1 MTDSHDPDGPP
12 PPPTAL
18 AWGPIGKSLFGGAI
32 LASVA
37 TVSLTQTN
45 VTYVDDVNALSTAV
59 VGATN
64 TAIALGG
71 YTTPGD
77 GGGGVLLPQT
87 TLVTTCTPDG
97 GQVFAVGSP
106 PHCFVRANPTNS
118 VREWGAI
125 CDVTTVDGATWDATA
140 GTLSIPQKK
149 LSVPPQLAPQPGE
162 LIAISQIGV
171 QTLWGTSTP
180 AVSMTRFSALSNP
193 GTHYSPGDLVSF
205 AGGTFSQQAAIIV
218 DAVDANGAITQ
229 WHFLWGGLYDA
240 SAATSLPSMSQ
251 DNAHTYCGTVAPGTS
266 VACGTTTAFGATM
279 APAWSGWSLLNNQ
292 TVAQAGTNYA
302 VGDIVTLTMT
312 GGSPVLS
319 HYATLVVEGTN
330 TTGGVSAY
338 DWIDYGAF
346 DITTSSIG
354 SIMATGSTRMGTL
367 GPGAGLIFSAGNVT
381 RAPFSTTISTAG
393 SLTHGTYSV
402 TLGETVPLLTS
413 GTVNIQSLYYGS
425 DDGDTINKAVAA
437 APKGGLV
444 IPAGCG
450 TTKTINLSLPAT
462 ATNLNAA
469 QNVNASLNGANFV
482 SSGLYA
488 FAVPSSQRSATPV
501 LANVIYS
508 GLLNNPTSTSA
519 GLVASSGGGLNNMFV
534 EGLGIPEG
542 YGFYGLFEGATAPA
556 NYVGPPHGTITNN
569 IPTSGNLVEIAAG
582 TLMRIDKVYLEG
594 GGVGPGNA
602 TLQCGLDESDPTS
615 AIAGAVATISLT
627 DSRLDPGTGLFGPGD
642 PDFVLRQDTGC
653 QGSVYDADAIFGGTK
668 ADILVYGGSLFNRIH
683 LNSGAANGNGSIP
696 SIPWPKPDTFDLAG
710 VADYG
715 FYVINNSAISETQCD
730 IANRACVFTI
740 SSPLGGFSSPG
751 QITDT
756 QIKCG
761 SLTNTPPGYSAVE
774 LSDGTANTTVT
785 GAAPS
790 NQCGILPFQLVK
802 LDGQLDPSTSL
813 CNNSYAAVAGCTGYQ
828 GTLQSGQVHTQPA
841 VTYTSN
847 GTVTSTG
854 LFAVPFVSPAAG
866 MTVQKLGVDVIGT
879 PTLTHC
885 LLGIYNSAAQLP
897 TNLVAIGTVTS
908 TGSIATAMAITP
920 SITGAGVVKAS
931 LPAPGAELAPG
942 TLYFF
947 AVACDNTGT
956 LTGVVQPDGLSGPL
970 VGAGQLTDT
979 ASGIV
984 ATSWT
989 YPTSGT
995 IALPSPFDS
1004 FGTIAQISGQWVP
1017 NVYAEP

>member
-1 MTDSHDPDGPP
+1 MTDPLDPNAQSPAPATSG
-12 PPPTAL
+12 
-18 AWGPIGKSLFGGAI
+18 WGPIGKSLFGGAI
-32 LASVA
+32 LATVA
-37 TVSLTQTN
+37 TVSLTQTY
-45 VTYVDDVNALSTAV
+45 YVNDVNALNSTAI
-59 VGATN
+59 GATN
-64 TAIALGG
+64 TAVALGG
-71 YTTPGD
+71 YTVSGD
-77 GGGGVLLPQT
+77 GGGGVLLPHSAA
-87 TLVTTCTPDG
+87 VTTCTPDN
-97 GQVFAVGSP
+97 GQVFGDGSTP
-106 PHCFVRANPTNS
+106 RHCFVRANPTNS
-118 VREWGAI
+118 VREWGAR
-125 CDVTTVDGATWDATA
+125 CNVTAVTSAKWDATA
-140 GTLSIPQKK
+140 NTLSIPGTI
-149 LSVPPQLAPQPGE
+149 SSIPPQLAPQPNE
-162 LIAISQIGV
+162 FIAISQIGV

-180 AVSMTRFSALSNP
+180 AVSMTRFSTLSNT
-193 GTHYSPGDLVSF
+193 GTNYSPGDLVSF

-218 DAVDANGAITQ
+218 DAVDGTGAITQ

-240 SAATSLPSMSQ
+240 STGPAVTSMSQ
-251 DNAHTYCGTVAPGTS
+251 DNAHTYCGTVAPGTNI
-266 VACGTTTAFGATM
+266 ACGTTTAVGATM

-292 TVAQAGTNYA
+292 KILNGGTNYA
-302 VGDIVTLTMT
+302 VGDIVTLALT
-312 GGSPVLS
+312 GASPVS
-319 HYATLVVEGTN
+319 GHYGTIVVENIG
-330 TTGGVSAY
+330 TTGTVSGEVTAY
-338 DWIDYGAF
+338 DWIDYGSF
-346 DITTSSIG
+346 NITASSLGTVAAIG
-354 SIMATGSTRMGTL
+354 STGVGSGLTFK
-367 GPGAGLIFSAGNVT
+367 AGEVT
-381 RAPFSTTISTAG
+381 RAPLATTIVTAG
-393 SLTHGTYSV
+393 SLTSGTYSV
-402 TLGETVPLLTS
+402 TLADTPT
-413 GTVNIQSLYYGS
+413 GTGNIDVQFLYYGN
-425 DDGDTINKAVAA
+425 DDGAAINRAIAA

-450 TTKTINLSLPAT
+450 TTQTINLTPPAA
-462 ATNLNAA
+462 ATNLNPA

-501 LANVIYS
+501 LANLIYS
-508 GLLNNPTSTSA
+508 GLLNNPTSTTA
-519 GLVASSGGGLNNMFV
+519 GLVTMSGGGFNNMFV

-542 YGFYGLFEGATAPA
+542 YGYYGLFEDSTPPT

-569 IPTSGNLVEIAAG
+569 IPTSGNAIEIAAG
-582 TLMRIDKVYLEG
+582 SLMRIDKVFVKG
-594 GGVGPGNA
+594 GGTGPGNA
-602 TLQCGLDESDPTS
+602 DLQCGLDESDPTR
-615 AIAGAVATISLT
+615 AIGGAIATISLT
-627 DSRLDPGTGLFGPGD
+627 DSRLDDDSGLFGPVD
-642 PDFVLRQDTGC
+642 PDFTLRLDAGC
-653 QGSVYDADAIFGGTK
+653 QGSVYDSDAVFGGTK
-668 ADILVYGGSLFNRIH
+668 ADILVYDGNLFNRIH
-683 LNSGAANGNGSIP
+683 LNSGAANANGGIP
-696 SIPWPKPDTFDLAG
+696 SIPWPRSDTFDLAG
-710 VADYG
+710 NADYG

-740 SSPLGGFSSPG
+740 PQPPGGSSSPG

-756 QIKCG
+756 QMKCG
-761 SLTNTPPGYSAVE
+761 ALTNTPPGYSGVE

-785 GAAPS
+785 GTAPS